1 MKQTPEKGDSMNQT
15 PEKCRSIIQNKE
27 KSPKCSKLTVTRRGF
42 IKNSST
48 IAAIS
53 SVGLAG
59 CLGDDGDEIVLGDL
73 SPRTGDMSIYGN
85 PMSNAA
91 ELAVQEINDDGGL
104 LGRDVVIE
112 APDPQSDPQVSQ
124 DVVSRLIQE
133 ENVDALFG
141 MVSSANR
148 ESILPI
154 VTENRQLYF
163 YPALYEGGVCNE
175 YTFITGPIPN
185 QNVMP
190 LVDYMVD
197 EFGPDC
203 YVLAADYEFGQI
215 SAEWVQRGLD
225 EYGGNMVGEEFFP
238 LDVSDFSSTINNI
251 QQEDP
256 DWIYSL
262 LVGGPHASFF
272 GQAESA
278 GLDYPMGSSVQV
290 GSSYEHRT
298 LEPPQLSNLYAS
310 FDYFE
315 ELETEQ
321 NQAFVDRFY
330 DQHPGTEYINQQ
342 AYGQYIAYK
351 LYANAVEEAG
361 TVEQSEVGEALESG
375 ISIDGPAG
383 NWEMDPATH
392 HLINSAHIARVEDDH
407 SLEFIDSIDNR
418 EPGGFNG
425 ECNLD
430 TESTWDDP
438 ITTNILPE

>member
-1 MKQTPEKGDSMNQT
+1 MKS
-15 PEKCRSIIQNKE
+15 SAA
-27 KSPKCSKLTVTRRGF
+27 LATVT
-42 IKNSST
+42 S
-48 IAAIS
+48 A
-53 SVGLAG
+53 GLAG
-59 CLGDDGDEIVLGDL
+59 CQGLGGGGGGSDEIVLGDL
-73 SPRTGDMSIYGN
+73 SPRTGAMSVYGT
-85 PMSNAA
+85 PMSKAA

-104 LGRDVVIE
+104 LGREVVME

-124 DVVSRLIQE
+124 DIVSRLIQQ

-154 VTENRQLYF
+154 VTENSQLYF

-190 LVDYMVD
+190 LVEYMVD
-197 EFGPDC
+197 EFGPNC
-203 YVLAADYEFGQI
+203 YLLAADYEFGQI
-215 SAEWVQRGLD
+215 SAQWVRRGLD
-225 EYGGNMVGEEFFP
+225 QYGGDVAGEEFFP
-238 LDVSDFSSTINNI
+238 LDVSNFSSTINNI

-262 LVGGPHASFF
+262 LVGGAHASFF
-272 GQAESA
+272 GQAESS
-278 GLDYPMGSSVQV
+278 GLDYPMASSVQV
-290 GSSYEHRT
+290 GSSYEHKT

-315 ELETEQ
+315 EIKTEQ
-321 NQAFVDRFY
+321 NQSFVDKFY
-330 DQHPGTEYINQQ
+330 DQYPDTQYINQQ

-351 LYANAVEEAG
+351 MYANAVEEAG
-361 TVEQSEVGEALESG
+361 TVEQSEVGQALESG
-375 ISIDGPAG
+375 VSIDGPAG

-392 HLINSAHIARVEDDH
+392 HLVNSAHIAQVEEDH
-407 SLEFIDSIDNR
+407 SLNFIETIENR
-418 EPGGFNG
+418 EPSGFNG

-438 ITTNILPE
+438 VATNIMPE

>member
-1 MKQTPEKGDSMNQT
+1 MSPSHKEGRNDSNRLF
-15 PEKCRSIIQNKE
+15 KRRS
-27 KSPKCSKLTVTRRGF
+27 F
-42 IKNSST
+42 IKSS
-48 IAAIS
+48 AALATAS
-53 SVGLAG
+53 SAALAG
-59 CLGDDGDEIVLGDL
+59 CQGTGGDGSGGDEIVLGDL
-73 SPRTGDMSIYGN
+73 SPRTGAMSVYGT

-91 ELAVQEINDDGGL
+91 ELAVQEINNDGGL
-104 LGRDVVIE
+104 LGREVVLE
-112 APDPQSDPQVSQ
+112 SPDPQSDPQVSQ
-124 DVVSRLIQE
+124 DTVSRLIQQ

-154 VTENRQLYF
+154 VNENSQLYF

-190 LVDYMVD
+190 LVEYMIN

-203 YVLAADYEFGQI
+203 YLLAADYEFGQI
-215 SAEWVQRGLD
+215 SAQWVQRGLG
-225 EYGGNMVGEEFFP
+225 EYGGNTVGEEFFP

-278 GLDYPMGSSVQV
+278 GIDYPMGSSVQV
-290 GSSYEHRT
+290 GSSYEHKT

-315 ELETEQ
+315 ELDTEQ
-321 NQAFVDRFY
+321 NQAFVDKFY
-330 DQHPGTEYINQQ
+330 EQYPDTQYINQQ

-351 LYANAVEEAG
+351 LYASAVEEAG
-361 TVEQSEVGEALESG
+361 TVEQSEVGSALESG

-392 HLINSAHIARVEDDH
+392 HLVNSAHITKVEEDH
-407 SLEFIDSIDNR
+407 SLTFIDTIESR
-418 EPGGFNG
+418 EPSGFDG

-430 TESTWDDP
+430 SESTWEDP
-438 ITTNILPE
+438 VTTNILPE